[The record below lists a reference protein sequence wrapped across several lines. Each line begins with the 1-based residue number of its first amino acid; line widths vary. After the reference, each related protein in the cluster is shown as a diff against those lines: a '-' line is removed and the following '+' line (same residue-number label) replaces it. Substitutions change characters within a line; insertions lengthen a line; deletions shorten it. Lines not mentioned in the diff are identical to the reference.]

1 MEMCSDG
8 TDKLQIFLL
17 CLIKSPLFPYRNV
30 PCTNNQLVH
39 HILKVIVT
47 IMTITQEIYRYIIIL
62 YLLGISVI
70 GRTLGSDTLFTKNM
84 RLVDVK
90 TAIPVLLDVAKNFAS
105 ITLVSLAAL
114 KNKKIN
120 AYREVP
126 LTIELYV
133 VVDLHFPC

>member
-8 TDKLQIFLL
+8 TDKLQIFPL
-17 CLIKSPLFPYRNV
+17 CLIKSPLFPYHSV

-120 AYREVP
+120 AYREIP
-126 LTIELYV
+126 LTIERFML
-133 VVDLHFPC
+133 